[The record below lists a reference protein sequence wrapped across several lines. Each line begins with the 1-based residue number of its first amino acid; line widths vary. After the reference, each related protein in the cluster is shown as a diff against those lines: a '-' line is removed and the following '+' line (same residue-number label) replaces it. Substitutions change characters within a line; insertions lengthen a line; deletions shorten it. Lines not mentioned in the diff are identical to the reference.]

1 MEKVDNRPVLIYVLK
16 HPDTQEVRYVGKT
29 VRSLSRRLGNHI
41 ANAKGNKHNKHLSNW
56 ILGILAKNKR
66 PIIELIEECSST
78 NWQER
83 EQYWITQYDNLINLT
98 EGGDGCVGLI
108 HNEETIEKIGLAK
121 IGIKHSQEFKDAMSL
136 RLKGKPLSEE
146 HKANIGRANRGR
158 RASLVTRK
166 KLSEA
171 HKGIPQSEES
181 RRKKSET
188 IKAWWAKRKSIEDI
202 VSTE

>member
-1 MEKVDNRPVLIYVLK
+1 
-16 HPDTQEVRYVGKT
+16 
-29 VRSLSRRLGNHI
+29 
-41 ANAKGNKHNKHLSNW
+41 
-56 ILGILAKNKR
+56 
-66 PIIELIEECSST
+66 
-78 NWQER
+78 
-83 EQYWITQYDNLINLT
+83 
-98 EGGDGCVGLI
+98 
-108 HNEETIEKIGLAK
+108 
-121 IGIKHSQEFKDAMSL
+121 MSL